1 MGASLSRRGAS
12 PVEGAPEAPEA
23 TKRPRAASKEEVQ
36 FTRVLEHGHNVS
48 AILAFAG
55 YRNVLTL
62 EALCPRAR
70 RLIRGARVELDV
82 SNETNLLVAVKAAAR
97 AELFEARRSGASGA
111 KTHYKFVFDDC
122 RARASDIVYRDD
134 RALLL
139 SPRARAPALVE
150 GFRGADVDAARSAC
164 AIAAKEPAR
173 RCWPSATS
181 RSSSAP
187 ATPRESPRGR
197 ASSIGRQA

>member
-23 TKRPRAASKEEVQ
+23 PEAKRPSREEVQ
-36 FTRVLEHGHNVS
+36 FTRVLEDGHNVT

-82 SNETNLLVAVKAAAR
+82 SNETNLVVAVKAAAR
-97 AELFEARRSGASGA
+97 AELFEARRAGAINADTRFHFSFAAADGR
-111 KTHYKFVFDDC
+111 HC
-122 RARASDIVYRDD
+122 ASDVVYRDD

-139 SPRARAPALVE
+139 AHPGILHLCLHA
-150 GFRGADVDAARSAC
+150 
-164 AIAAKEPAR
+164 
-173 RCWPSATS
+173 
-181 RSSSAP
+181 
-187 ATPRESPRGR
+187 
-197 ASSIGRQA
+197 